1 MTIEDIGRFVR
12 SRRRA
17 QGLKQA
23 ELAALSNVGT
33 RFLSDLENGKGT
45 VEIGLTLRVLSTL
58 GYECDIR
65 ARCWADLEQ
74 SRGPST

>member
-1 MTIEDIGRFVR
+1 MTSEEIGRFVR

-45 VEIGLTLRVLSTL
+45 VEVGLTLRVLATL
-58 GYECDIR
+58 GFECDIR
-65 ARCWADLEQ
+65 ERCWADLER
-74 SRGPST
+74 SHGPST